1 MGRFNDRDFSSH
13 EVDDLL
19 NQLSRFVLSEAPK
32 PIKESKSINDS
43 KRTDFNWD
51 EERRLFATIK
61 RRQDK
66 LVLYLKVDILDF
78 NDVEDVQDMIK
89 RAFAIRERTNP

>member
-1 MGRFNDRDFSSH
+1 MGRPNDRDFSSH

-19 NQLSRFVLSEAPK
+19 NQLSRFILSEAPK

-51 EERRLFATIK
+51 EERRLFATVK

-66 LVLYLKVDILDF
+66 LVLHLKVDICDF
-78 NDVEDVQDMIK
+78 NDVENAQDMIK